1 MKMAYTEIKQKIVNC
16 EYLPDTFLNE
26 LSLMKEL
33 GVSRTPIREAMSRL
47 EHENLVRIVPKKGV
61 LVSGFS
67 LGDVRE
73 VYQVRE
79 LLEPYIIRF
88 WGSRVDRQALR
99 TYRDNLNLPGDDL
112 PDWKRFLLDNELHKL
127 IYDCCQN
134 KYFVQLLDK
143 VYDQNQ
149 RIRILSGRLHRR
161 LEDTRFEHLTILERL
176 LADDSEGAAQA
187 MSVHLANSKQAA
199 FDSLLI
205 SPP

>member
-1 MKMAYTEIKQKIVNC
+1 MAYTEIKQKIVNC

>member
-1 MKMAYTEIKQKIVNC
+1 MAYTEIKQKIVNC

-99 TYRDNLNLPGDDL
+99 TYRDNLNIPGDDL

>member
-16 EYLPDTFLNE
+16 EYLSDTFLNE